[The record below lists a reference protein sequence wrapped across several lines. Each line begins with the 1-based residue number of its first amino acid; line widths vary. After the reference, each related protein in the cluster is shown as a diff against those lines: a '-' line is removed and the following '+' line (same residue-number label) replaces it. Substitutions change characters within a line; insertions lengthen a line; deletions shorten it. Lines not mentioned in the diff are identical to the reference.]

1 MGAKIRTLEHVNTA
15 LATLEHDRPAQGFHK
30 TWTIRICKT
39 VWPNGLQNMEC
50 QELTIQKLPCFRKTG
65 IRNVSQ
71 EIDLQ
76 KICKIG
82 TVNVSLESNRVKF
95 HRKIELKYQLFNL
108 AVALYF

>member
-1 MGAKIRTLEHVNTA
+1 
-15 LATLEHDRPAQGFHK
+15 
-30 TWTIRICKT
+30 
-39 VWPNGLQNMEC
+39 MEC

-65 IRNVSQ
+65 ITNVSQ

-82 TVNVSLESNRVKF
+82 TVKVSLESNRVKF

-108 AVALYF
+108 AVALYSWILPTKIHRMYIGLAQARIIFAAEVKI